1 MSEISEKGRKLLD
14 QYWDAVIG
22 YERMSGY
29 INYEKAEDM
38 ALDEL
43 SSYIAALEAE
53 VAALKAERRWIPVG
67 ERLPELDQ
75 DVLAIVEGDIAI
87 GHFYEEWGGDVY
99 FSWVEV
105 GAMQVAT
112 HWMPL
117 PELPEATNDR

>member
-53 VAALKAERRWIPVG
+53 VAALKPYRV
-67 ERLPELDQ
+67 DS
-75 DVLAIVEGDIAI
+75 IVCSSCGRKI
-87 GHFYEEWGGDVY
+87 GNVAPT
-99 FSWVEV
+99 EV
-105 GAMQVAT
+105 Q
-112 HWMPL
+112 
-117 PELPEATNDR
+117 E

>member
-43 SSYIAALEAE
+43 SSYIAALEE
-53 VAALKAERRWIPVG
+53 FK
-67 ERLPELDQ
+67 
-75 DVLAIVEGDIAI
+75 AIVEECGFKVLTEPPVLNHPERKILQ
-87 GHFYEEWGGDVY
+87 GHGVMYVPTPPKVQE
-99 FSWVEV
+99 
-105 GAMQVAT
+105 
-112 HWMPL
+112 
-117 PELPEATNDR
+117 

>member
-1 MSEISEKGRKLLD
+1 MVEISEKGRKLLD

-53 VAALKAERRWIPVG
+53 VAALEGKI
-67 ERLPELDQ
+67 DQ
-75 DVLAIVEGDIAI
+75 LTA
-87 GHFYEEWGGDVY
+87 HGGIDRQDDKSSNDTQTQTFVY
-99 FSWVEV
+99 GKDSK
-105 GAMQVAT
+105 
-112 HWMPL
+112 PL
-117 PELPEATNDR
+117 PCPLCGNIVDGKGSR

>member
-67 ERLPELDQ
+67 EKPLEAGTFF
-75 DVLAIVEGDIAI
+75 VLLKNGEVTKDFTFID
-87 GHFYEEWGGDVY
+87 GGRY
-99 FSWVEV
+99 YWWNH
-105 GAMQVAT
+105 GANIT
-112 HWMPL
+112 HYMPL
-117 PELPEATNDR
+117 PEPPIVYGKVCEE